1 MSGEQMTQ
9 QRQTKVLIMA
19 GGTGGHVFPALAV
32 AKKLQKA
39 GAAVQWLGTA
49 RGIEAELVPQAG
61 IHLHTIQIAGL
72 RGKGARAWIELPFA
86 LSRAVFQALRI
97 VRNYRPDVVL
107 GLGGF
112 ASGPGG
118 LAARL
123 LGRPL
128 VIHEQNAVAGTT
140 NRSLA
145 KMASRRLE
153 AFPNSLHGAEQ
164 VGNPVREEITA
175 LAEPQLRLPQH
186 SEKKRLLVLGGSLG
200 ALKLNQLVPE
210 ALAGLSEAE
219 RPEIWHQAG
228 RKHLDVTRE
237 AYRNAGVDAR
247 VDAFVED
254 IAEAYGWADLVVC
267 RAGALTVSEITAA
280 GVAALFVPF
289 PFAIDDHQTKN
300 AQWLVDNNAAV
311 LRQERDLSA
320 ASLRESLEELLH
332 SPERLFAMAV
342 NARSLAYPESAE
354 RVATICLEVANG

>member
-1 MSGEQMTQ
+1 MGVD
-9 QRQTKVLIMA
+9 RQTKVLIMA

-32 AKKLQKA
+32 AEKLREA
-39 GAAVQWLGTA
+39 GAAVQWLGTE

-61 IHLHTIQIAGL
+61 IHLNVIQIAGL
-72 RGKGARAWIELPFA
+72 RGKGARAWLELPFA
-86 LSRAVFQALRI
+86 LSRAVLQALRV
-97 VRNYRPDVVL
+97 VRDYRPDVVL

-123 LGRPL
+123 TGRPL

-145 KMASRRLE
+145 KLATRRLE
-153 AFPNSLHGAEQ
+153 AFPNSLPGAEQ
-164 VGNPVREEITA
+164 VGNPVRKEITA
-175 LAEPQLRLPQH
+175 LAEPQVRLCQH
-186 SEKKRLLVLGGSLG
+186 PEKKRLLVLGGSLG
-200 ALKLNQLVPE
+200 ALKLNQLLPE
-210 ALAGLSEAE
+210 ALAGVSEAG
-219 RPEIWHQAG
+219 RPEIWHQTG
-228 RKHLDVTRE
+228 RKHLDLTRE
-237 AYRNAGVDAR
+237 AYASAGVEAR
-247 VDAFVED
+247 VDAFIENM
-254 IAEAYGWADLVVC
+254 AEAYGWSDLVVC

-320 ASLRESLEELLH
+320 TSLRELLQDLLQ
-332 SPERLFAMAV
+332 SPERLLTMAV
-342 NARSLAYPESAE
+342 NARSLAHPESAD